1 MKKTKKDFEGGPSQQ
16 NKGKKGVNMKYF
28 RKTLKLHNISINEV
42 LEFKRKKR
50 AEEKAKKS
58 REAKDKSNKDYPC
71 TELCEDIKKLQKPH
85 VPELNK
91 YLNHHWLQHL
101 KSSKSAR
108 LKAIIVRHSCL

>member
-1 MKKTKKDFEGGPSQQ
+1 M
-16 NKGKKGVNMKYF
+16 
-28 RKTLKLHNISINEV
+28 

-91 YLNHHWLQHL
+91 NLNHHWLQHL
-101 KSSKSAR
+101 KSSKSER
-108 LKAIIVRHSCL
+108 VKAIIVRHSCL

>member
-1 MKKTKKDFEGGPSQQ
+1 MKCW
-16 NKGKKGVNMKYF
+16 
-28 RKTLKLHNISINEV
+28 

-91 YLNHHWLQHL
+91 YLNHHWLQQ
-101 KSSKSAR
+101 R
-108 LKAIIVRHSCL
+108 VKAIIVRHSCL

>member
-1 MKKTKKDFEGGPSQQ
+1 M
-16 NKGKKGVNMKYF
+16 
-28 RKTLKLHNISINEV
+28 

-58 REAKDKSNKDYPC
+58 REAKDKSNEDYPC
-71 TELCEDIKKLQKPH
+71 TELCEDVKKLQKLH

-101 KSSKSAR
+101 KSRKE
-108 LKAIIVRHSCL
+108 